1 MLIMDRPQYQLVPA
15 LAGQVAGEE
24 GMKAEIAARGPIAC
38 GICVT
43 PEFEAYAGGIYND
56 SRQCTE
62 EMHVIAVEGYGEEN
76 GVPYWL
82 ARNRSAALFTPR
94 AYTCLIHAH
103 PFRHP
108 WPQASMIRDLIKGT
122 WCDLHGLT

>member
-1 MLIMDRPQYQLVPA
+1 
-15 LAGQVAGEE
+15 
-24 GMKAEIAARGPIAC
+24 MKAEIAGRGPIAC

-62 EMHVIAVEGYGEEN
+62 EMHVIAVEGYGEEK

-82 ARNRSAALFTPR
+82 ARNRCAAVYTSC
-94 AYTCLIHAH
+94 AYMPGH
-103 PFRHP
+103 
-108 WPQASMIRDLIKGT
+108 
-122 WCDLHGLT
+122 

>member
-62 EMHVIAVEGYGEEN
+62 EMHVIAE
-76 GVPYWL
+76 
-82 ARNRSAALFTPR
+82 
-94 AYTCLIHAH
+94 
-103 PFRHP
+103 
-108 WPQASMIRDLIKGT
+108 
-122 WCDLHGLT
+122 

>member
-1 MLIMDRPQYQLVPA
+1 M
-15 LAGQVAGEE
+15 
-24 GMKAEIAARGPIAC
+24 AEIAARGPISC

-62 EMHVIAVEGYGEEN
+62 EMHVIAVEGYGEES

-82 ARNRSAALFTPR
+82 ARNRSA
-94 AYTCLIHAH
+94 CLSTFVSLMSGEH
-103 PFRHP
+103 
-108 WPQASMIRDLIKGT
+108 WSEKGCVT
-122 WCDLHGLT
+122 SA